1 MESRAPTTI
10 ASLPP
15 ELLSHV
21 FSYCASAPPTGT
33 RLNDQ
38 PSVDMF
44 KNSDTPLKTVS
55 LINKQWRAVVLP
67 VLFYHVLWAFD
78 RWDLLLV
85 EPGQNRD
92 PVDGLPFLRF
102 LRQNDLG
109 RHVDSLTMIV
119 GNSMKGITRRA
130 ELGRILDLAGSGSG
144 ASSSI
149 SSIRDGNGTPRDAKT
164 ELFFAGS
171 RYPQIVNRAATY
183 NEDNNW
189 VWDLLFSL
197 MDPRRIT
204 LMASPQ
210 MLASL
215 LSRMLFLGDAWSF
228 SRDLTHIVSLSRD
241 FKARRTQ
248 PAAPPAAQPTR
259 DAGATNTNTSPSSN
273 SSHGTKRP
281 FATPSSLFTIR
292 PWTHLLVNEGSSTRV
307 YKTYEFFLR
316 RPPSILGALLGC
328 EEAPNDTPLI
338 PPTLTSMS
346 YIAIFPLSSHF
357 QSLVTYL
364 PRLERL
370 YIQLVPQ
377 NDILCD
383 PEEMRNI
390 QPSDLWMERNTCY
403 GLIMRNLLNS
413 ELDGSDDDAVSDSDE
428 EERPRSSENNWRHL
442 RVFESGDAADRDA
455 WEMAVQYIRTSGA
468 DWHVESDGIFVR
480 GPGSVT
486 PATADDGNNIVGS
499 ATASESGDIQGE
511 AAALEIFQGRLER
524 LAFNGT
530 ANLPYSPLTFAI
542 EDEFVTNLPW
552 WEIGHDAGHHLAF
565 PHPLESNL
573 STAHDWSMGMDDD
586 EASLNRVLT
595 AYQPEW
601 YSLYETEPPE

>member
-1 MESRAPTTI
+1 MDSRTPTTI

-21 FSYCASAPPTGT
+21 FSYFASAPPSDA

-38 PSVDMF
+38 PGVDMF
-44 KNSDTPLKTVS
+44 KSSATPLKTVS
-55 LINKQWRAVVLP
+55 LVSKQWRAVVLP
-67 VLFYHVLWAFD
+67 VLFRHVLWAFD

-92 PVDGLPFLRF
+92 AVDGLPFLRF
-102 LRQNDLG
+102 LHQNDLG

-130 ELGRILDLAGSGSG
+130 ELGRILDLAGSSG
-144 ASSSI
+144 SSSGSL
-149 SSIRDGNGTPRDAKT
+149 SSLRDNDTPKDAKT
-164 ELFFAGS
+164 ELFLSTS

-189 VWDLLFSL
+189 VWDLLFGL

-204 LMASPQ
+204 LVASPQ

-228 SRDLTHIVSLSRD
+228 SRDLIHILSLSRD
-241 FKARRTQ
+241 SRIRAQTV
-248 PAAPPAAQPTR
+248 PPPAAAQPNR
-259 DAGATNTNTSPSSN
+259 DASATNGATSSSSPKPR
-273 SSHGTKRP
+273 GK
-281 FATPSSLFTIR
+281 FATPSTLFTIR

-370 YIQLVPQ
+370 YVQLVPQ
-377 NDILCD
+377 NDILRD

-403 GLIMRNLLNS
+403 GLIMRNLLTS
-413 ELDGSDDDAVSDSDE
+413 ELDGSDDDGTSDNDE
-428 EERPRSSENNWRHL
+428 EGRPHSSENNWRHL
-442 RVFESGDAADRDA
+442 RVFESGDAADADA

-468 DWHVESDGIFVR
+468 QWHVESEGVFVR
-480 GPGSVT
+480 GPRPAT
-486 PATADDGNNIVGS
+486 PASAGDGGEVVGS
-499 ATASESGDIQGE
+499 QAASESGDVQGE
-511 AAALEIFQGRLER
+511 AAALEILSVPPDTF
-524 LAFNGT
+524 
-530 ANLPYSPLTFAI
+530 SP
-542 EDEFVTNLPW
+542 W
-552 WEIGHDAGHHLAF
+552 
-565 PHPLESNL
+565 
-573 STAHDWSMGMDDD
+573 
-586 EASLNRVLT
+586 
-595 AYQPEW
+595 
-601 YSLYETEPPE
+601 